1 MLLGFRRTE
10 DEVYDLMSVYEVTQL
25 HEKILQYEECLD
37 AAEEESQYKTS
48 FLYRMSHEIRT
59 PMNGIMGMLRLA
71 KEKMEPQAAA
81 MQYLD
86 KTEELAGHLLALI
99 NDILDM
105 SRIEAGK
112 VELENRPFSL
122 NRMRERLYNMFAK
135 NLEAR
140 NIRYAVNFEDVTV
153 DYVVGDELRMDQ
165 VVINFLSNAVK
176 FISEGEIVV
185 TFRQMMIRDN
195 MLDLMIRVR
204 DTGIGMDPA

>member
-1 MLLGFRRTE
+1 MTPDKKYSLESVKWNTGKWMLLGFRRTE

-105 SRIEAGK
+105 IAEIEEK
-112 VELENRPFSL
+112 L
-122 NRMRERLYNMFAK
+122 K
-135 NLEAR
+135 N
-140 NIRYAVNFEDVTV
+140 
-153 DYVVGDELRMDQ
+153 
-165 VVINFLSNAVK
+165 
-176 FISEGEIVV
+176 
-185 TFRQMMIRDN
+185 
-195 MLDLMIRVR
+195 
-204 DTGIGMDPA
+204 